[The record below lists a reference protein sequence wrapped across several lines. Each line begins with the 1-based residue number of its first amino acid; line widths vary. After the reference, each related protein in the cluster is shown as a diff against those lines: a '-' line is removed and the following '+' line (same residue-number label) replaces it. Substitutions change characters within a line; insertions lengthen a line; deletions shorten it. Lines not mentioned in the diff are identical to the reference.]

1 MPVKEMKNIFKLF
14 GVAAGCIIGG
24 MALQSCAVDEPFGS
38 DGEGQLKMKLVINSD
53 VTRAENDPADLSA
66 NCVVYISGAKGLL
79 HKYQGLENL
88 PESIT
93 LKAGQYVAEAWT
105 GDSVTASF
113 DKKFFRGYQ
122 PFEVTNGINQVVV
135 NCKIANVVVSIN
147 PDKVDTS
154 LLKDFNVKV
163 ENSRGSLDFTEDNYS
178 YAKGYFMMPN
188 NDNDLKVTISGV
200 NAEGKSFSKEQKI
213 EGVKRAHEY
222 VLNFEYHPTFE
233 EEGGSFVTIV
243 VDDSE
248 VLVEDEV
255 EIFSAPALKGVGFE
269 LDRQLVGNANMFND
283 QIVKI
288 NAFGGI
294 KNFIVST
301 PDYEAFGLPEE
312 SFDFKHC
319 TSDILTEVT
328 EAGLIRD
335 ESYNAERNL
344 VLSYLTLSSKLL
356 NSLTERDSEYV
367 LTLSVTDN
375 YGKTKV
381 QDVRIAVGAG
391 AVVIEDPVT
400 VEPVNQSENYLAVRS
415 RSAVINGSIIDAS
428 AGTPGIRYRES
439 GTTEWTFVAAPAAA
453 ADRAGRR
460 HLTPAQALRAAGVP
474 FSVTLTGLKPG
485 TRYEYQAVAGEFN
498 GTSYYITTES
508 EFVIPNASLEEWSNY
523 SANSKVLLP
532 GAGGERT
539 FWDSGNHGSATM
551 SVTLT
556 QSSTDMVHSGSVS
569 ARLRSQFVGL
579 GALGKFAAGNLFAGE
594 YYKTNGT
601 NGEIYFGREYDSSH
615 PSGLKV
621 YVNYRPKTADKNGSK
636 GGKLKQGDLDKG
648 QIYVALTTE
657 KIHIDTR
664 YTDPNNANFSL
675 WNTDSPAVLAFGEKI
690 FTEDYGADGQLQELV
705 IPLDYKAIAKTQK
718 PLYLVIV
725 CTASY
730 YGDYFDGGEGSCMYV
745 DDFELVYE

>member
-14 GVAAGCIIGG
+14 GIAAGCVLGG
-24 MALQSCAVDEPFGS
+24 VALQSCALDEPFAGE
-38 DGEGQLKMKLVINSD
+38 GEGQLKMKLVINSD
-53 VTRAENDPADLSA
+53 VTRAENDPSDLSA
-66 NCVVYISGAKGLL
+66 NCVVYISGEKGLL

-93 LKAGQYVAEAWT
+93 LKSGHYVAEAWT

-122 PFEVTNGINQVVV
+122 PFDVTPGLNQLVV

-163 ENSRGSLDFTEDNYS
+163 ENTRGSLDFDKDNYS
-178 YAKGYFMMPN
+178 FAKGYFMMPN
-188 NDNDLKVTISGV
+188 NDNDLNVTITGV
-200 NAEGKSFSKEQKI
+200 NAEGKSFSKSQKI
-213 EGVKRAHEY
+213 EGVQRAHEY
-222 VLNFEYHPTFE
+222 VLNFEYHPE
-233 EEGGSFVTIV
+233 YAEEGGSFVTIV

-255 EIFSAPALKGVGFE
+255 EIFSAPAIKGVGFE
-269 LDRQLVGNANMFND
+269 VDRQIIGNAGMFKD

-294 KNFIVST
+294 KNFVVTS
-301 PDYEAFGLPEE
+301 PDYAAFNLPEE
-312 SFDFKHC
+312 SFDLKQC
-319 TSDILTEVT
+319 TSEITDAVVN
-328 EAGLIRD
+328 AGLLRD
-335 ESYNAERNL
+335 ESYNADRNL
-344 VLSYLTLSSKLL
+344 VLSYLTLTSKLL
-356 NSLTERDSEYV
+356 NSLPERDSEYV
-367 LTLSVTDN
+367 MTISVTDN

-381 QDVRIAVGAG
+381 QDIRLAVGEG
-391 AVVIEDPVT
+391 AVVVEDPVI
-400 VEPVNQSENYLAVRS
+400 VSPFDASENYLALRS
-415 RSAVINGSIIDAS
+415 RSVTLNGSIVS
-428 AGTPGIRYRES
+428 ADSGTPGIRYRES
-439 GTTEWTFVAAPAAA
+439 GTSDWTFVPAPSAT
-453 ADRAGRR
+453 ADRASRR
-460 HLTPAQALRAAGVP
+460 HLSPAQARRSPGIP
-474 FSVTLTGLKPG
+474 FSVTLNGLKPG
-485 TRYEYQAVAGEFN
+485 TRYEYQAAAGEFASP
-498 GTSYYITTES
+498 SYYFTTET

-523 SANSKVLLP
+523 SANNKVLLP

-556 QSSTDMVHSGSVS
+556 QSSTDMVHSGSNS

-601 NGEIYFGREYDSSH
+601 NGEIYFGREYDNSH
-615 PSGLKV
+615 PTALKV
-621 YVNYRPKTADKNGSK
+621 FVNYRPQAADKNGCK

-657 KIHIDTR
+657 KIHVDTR
-664 YTDPNNANFSL
+664 YTDQL
-675 WNTDSPAVLAFGEKI
+675 WNTAAPAVLAYGEKI
-690 FTEDYGADGQLQELV
+690 FTENYGPDGQLQELV
-705 IPLDYKAIAKTQK
+705 IPIDYKESAKTNK

-730 YGDYFDGGEGSCMYV
+730 YGDFFDGGEGSCMYV
-745 DDFELVYE
+745 DDFELVY